1 MCIIIIIMFLSV
13 ILWQQRSDVLDKRD
27 NEISTLVDLLA
38 TIGWSLAF
46 FFFSFFPLVLIKLGN
61 SNRILFLDQHFG
73 ALPNR
78 AS

>member
-38 TIGWSLAF
+38 TIGWSLSVF
-46 FFFSFFPLVLIKLGN
+46 FLFFFS
-61 SNRILFLDQHFG
+61 SCTD
-73 ALPNR
+73 
-78 AS
+78 